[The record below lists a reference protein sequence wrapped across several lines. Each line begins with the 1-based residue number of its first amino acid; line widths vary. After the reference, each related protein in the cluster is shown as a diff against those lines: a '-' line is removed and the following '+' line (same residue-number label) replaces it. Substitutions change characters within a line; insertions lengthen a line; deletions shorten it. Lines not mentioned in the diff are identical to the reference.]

1 MYVETRLTNYRN
13 AFQRRTHREM
23 SSLGG
28 RQGGKMDL
36 KAENGVC
43 QRANAAESMPY
54 ALNVAD
60 SYAVPEY
67 HGQEFTLLPSTRSS
81 EESFV
86 ASEIATQINRQSS
99 LRKSLVLGWFH
110 SGCFQEVRWLVSSSA
125 VDLH

>member
-1 MYVETRLTNYRN
+1 
-13 AFQRRTHREM
+13 
-23 SSLGG
+23 
-28 RQGGKMDL
+28 MDL
-36 KAENGVC
+36 KAGNGVC

-99 LRKSLVLGWFH
+99 LRKSLILGWFH